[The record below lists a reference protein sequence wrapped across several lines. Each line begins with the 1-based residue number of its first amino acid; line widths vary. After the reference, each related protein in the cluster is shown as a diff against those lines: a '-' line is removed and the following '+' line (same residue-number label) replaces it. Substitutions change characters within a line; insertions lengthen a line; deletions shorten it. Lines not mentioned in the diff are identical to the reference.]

1 MTDIEYLKKYLD
13 ENKLEEGI
21 DRLKNGEPI
30 QYIIGNVDFYGYLFD
45 VNKNV
50 LIPRF
55 ETEELVSETIKY
67 ISKYFDKNIDI
78 LDIGTGSGCIAIT
91 LSKKI
96 NANIDAID
104 ISEKALEVAK
114 ENGRKNNSNV
124 KFFKSDIYSNIT
136 KKYDVIISNPPYIEL
151 NEPIMEIVKENEPHI
166 ALYGGKD
173 GLDFYRIIL
182 SEAKKYLKEKS
193 IIALEI
199 GSNQGEKIKE
209 LALQFF
215 KDSIIILKNDYNNL
229 NRYVYILNGIKE

>member
-193 IIALEI
+193 IVALEI

>member
-1 MTDIEYLKKYLD
+1 MNDIEYLKKYLD
-13 ENKLEEGI
+13 ESKLEEGI
-21 DRLKNGEPI
+21 ERLKNGEPI

-67 ISKYFDKNIDI
+67 INKYFDKNIDI
-78 LDIGTGSGCIAIT
+78 LDIGTGSGCIAVT

-104 ISEKALEVAK
+104 ISEKALEVAID
-114 ENGRKNNSNV
+114 NGKKNNSNV
-124 KFFKSDIYSNIT
+124 NFFKSDIYSNVT

-151 NEPIMEIVKENEPHI
+151 NEPIMKIVKENEPHI

-182 SEAKKYLKEKS
+182 SEAKKHLKEKS